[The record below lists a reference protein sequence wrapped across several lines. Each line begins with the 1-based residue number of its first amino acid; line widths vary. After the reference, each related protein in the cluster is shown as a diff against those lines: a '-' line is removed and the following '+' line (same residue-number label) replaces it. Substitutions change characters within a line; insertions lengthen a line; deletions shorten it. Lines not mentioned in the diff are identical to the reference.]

1 MVDGRPLMRGLFR
14 LMLRLA
20 LWLMGLVFLF
30 SLLMVGLLLLGYW
43 LLKALWCKLCGRPLP
58 PLVWRFVRPPSW
70 SVFGN
75 SRQERYAAHSEV
87 IDVTART
94 IEDNRR

>member
-20 LWLMGLVFLF
+20 LWLMGFVFLL
-30 SLLMVGLLLLGYW
+30 SLLAAGLILLGYW

-58 PLVWRFVRPPSW
+58 PLAWRFVRQPSW
-70 SVFGN
+70 SVFSS
-75 SRQERYAAHSEV
+75 SRQERYAAQSEV